1 LTGRTHQEVPHRGP
15 AAHRVHRCRR
25 GAVSRRAD
33 GRVASFKEEGIFGG
47 MTELQ
52 FAEEVLERLQNRNP
66 KFHGKAYLFMLSAL
80 HSVLAEMKEPG
91 HISGEE
97 LAQGVRELALRQY
110 GPMARTVLGHWGI
123 HATEDLGEI
132 VFAMVECGVLIKR
145 EEDRREDFLDLFD
158 FEEAFD
164 SNYPWGT
171 RF

>member
-1 LTGRTHQEVPHRGP
+1 
-15 AAHRVHRCRR
+15 
-25 GAVSRRAD
+25 
-33 GRVASFKEEGIFGG
+33 

-52 FAEEVLERLQNRNP
+52 FAEEVLERLQEHNP
-66 KFHGKAYLFMLSAL
+66 RFHGKAYLFMLSAL
-80 HSVLAEMKEPG
+80 HSVLAEMEEPR

-97 LAQGVRELALRQY
+97 LAHGVRELALRQY

-132 VFAMVECGVLIKR
+132 VFVMVDCGVLIKR
-145 EEDRREDFLDLFD
+145 DEDRREDFLDLFE

-164 SNYPWGT
+164 ANYPWGT